1 MSDTPFR
8 SFFMGGFECSTHRLR
23 SGRRLDVVAATAHDR
38 FAQADYRRLADVGLK
53 TVRDGIRWHLIE
65 KAPGVYD
72 FSSVLPMLA
81 AARET
86 GVEVIWDVLHYG
98 WPDDVDI
105 FSDEFVRRFAGFARA
120 FADLASRETDGPVW
134 VVPVNE
140 ISFFAWAGGDA
151 GIFNPFA
158 TRRGDDLKIQLVRST
173 IAAMHAVRDVNPL
186 IRIVHTEPMI
196 NVVPHPDRPHHAA
209 AAEAHRQAQYAALDM
224 IAGRTHPELGG
235 REDFLEVLGVNYY
248 VHNQWIYPGGYGT
261 MIEPSQPRYRPV
273 WHMLQ
278 EVYERYRRPLFIAET
293 GIEDQARPAWLRY
306 VGYEVRRALQAG
318 VPIHGVCL
326 YPIVNHP
333 GWDDD
338 RHCYNGLWDY
348 PDANG
353 TREIYEPLARELESE
368 QRLLDAPREAQVPA
382 SFETDTHLLDV
393 AAHWMEIRSGR
404 EDVLHRSPEPRP
416 VQPDSSSD

>member
-38 FAQADYRRLADVGLK
+38 FARADYRRLVDVGIK
-53 TVRDGIRWHLIE
+53 TSRDGIRWHLIE

-98 WPDDVDI
+98 WPDDLDI
-105 FSDEFVRRFAGFARA
+105 FSDEFVRRFARFARA
-120 FADLASRETDGPVW
+120 FAALASRETDGPVW

-173 IAAMHAVRDVNPL
+173 IAAMHAMRDVNAL

-196 NVVPHPDRPHHAA
+196 NVVPHPDRPYDAA

-235 REDFLEVLGVNYY
+235 REDFLEVIGVNYY
-248 VHNQWIYPGGYGT
+248 VHNQWIYPGGHGT
-261 MIEPSQPRYRPV
+261 MIEPSQPR
-273 WHMLQ
+273 
-278 EVYERYRRPLFIAET
+278 
-293 GIEDQARPAWLRY
+293 
-306 VGYEVRRALQAG
+306 
-318 VPIHGVCL
+318 
-326 YPIVNHP
+326 
-333 GWDDD
+333 
-338 RHCYNGLWDY
+338 
-348 PDANG
+348 
-353 TREIYEPLARELESE
+353 
-368 QRLLDAPREAQVPA
+368 
-382 SFETDTHLLDV
+382 
-393 AAHWMEIRSGR
+393 
-404 EDVLHRSPEPRP
+404 
-416 VQPDSSSD
+416 